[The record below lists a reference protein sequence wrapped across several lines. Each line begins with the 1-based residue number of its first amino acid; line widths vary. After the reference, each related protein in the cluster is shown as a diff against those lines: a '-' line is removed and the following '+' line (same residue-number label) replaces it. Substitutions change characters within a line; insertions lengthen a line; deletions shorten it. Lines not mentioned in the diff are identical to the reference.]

1 MLNKSNIIQIMSAY
15 DFPKQDYWIM
25 AGSALVMHGVREL
38 TGDIDMGCHTM
49 LFDML
54 VEQGNEPILRA
65 DGSRS
70 LIIDDHLEVFEN
82 WMVEEIND
90 IESIPVASLLSVL
103 SFKRTMCRDK
113 DIRDIALIEAFLT
126 SMDENRRE

>member
-1 MLNKSNIIQIMSAY
+1 MSTY

-38 TGDIDMGCHTM
+38 TGDIDMGCHTI
-49 LFDML
+49 LFEKLM
-54 VEQGNEPILRA
+54 EQGHEPILRA

-70 LIIDDHLEVFEN
+70 LIIDKNLEVFEN

-90 IESIPVASLLSVL
+90 IEGIPVASLLSVL
-103 SFKRTMCRDK
+103 SFKRTMYRDK
-113 DIRDIALIEAFLT
+113 DIRDIVLIEAFLN
-126 SMDENRRE
+126 SMDDNRRE